1 MYGDVP
7 AGTSCDFYSCLSIWL
22 GLQAVHDGI
31 CFPAEG
37 VKSCADSLASVLR
50 PETNVS
56 HWITKS
62 GGQTS
67 HEVLPRVQPA
77 TPSLLTPSPFHTCEC
92 LNDSNE
98 EFYRICSSI
107 IDKLFFCILL
117 WTAYIY
123 IYIQSIRVYKNI
135 TIEFFSTTYTGYFL
149 NFRFIYTN
157 NKLCYIIKRKKS
169 IYLGTEINYT
179 EI

>member
-37 VKSCADSLASVLR
+37 AKSCADSPASVLR

-77 TPSLLTPSPFHTCEC
+77 TPSLLTPSPTRL
-92 LNDSNE
+92 LNDSNK

-107 IDKLFFCILL
+107 IDKLFFLTFCILL

-123 IYIQSIRVYKNI
+123 SID
-135 TIEFFSTTYTGYFL
+135 YFL
-149 NFRFIYTN
+149 NFRFIKRTRITN
-157 NKLCYIIKRKKS
+157 SIKLLNVKGKNPFI
-169 IYLGTEINYT
+169 
-179 EI
+179 